1 MSIKNL
7 EQWNRSL
14 QKASSGEFARQAGEW
29 LEQSGE
35 DFLDLVREELIHPFR
50 PEQQAKKPFD
60 IFIHV
65 HQASLLRL
73 EPFAQDV

>member
-35 DFLDLVREELIHPFR
+35 DFLDLVREELIHSGGLIQKACCLLSEKER
-50 PEQQAKKPFD
+50 R
-60 IFIHV
+60 IMYG
-65 HQASLLRL
+65 SLKTG
-73 EPFAQDV
+73 D